1 MRKVVNY
8 ILLIFIL
15 LQGCSIFRKTEVRDF
30 QKAVGE
36 VRAKDIVS
44 NNLSNGSFYIQK
56 ASITVTDGSISSKF
70 LATLKF
76 RFPDSLQISLRAKIG
91 YEAARIFMTKDTLI
105 INDRIN
111 KKLRV
116 GNPGDLKKKYG
127 VDPDL
132 IFVLLGDFIIDPESE
147 SVNIKCHN
155 ELSDNRFVVGG
166 RNMDYRI
173 DCKLKKITGA
183 RIEGEMKTGN
193 LALDFSGFSDFDDL
207 IIPGIITVSSDKSA
221 LKATIE
227 VEKANRRYQGII
239 GPMRAGNNYDIL
251 RLK

>member
-1 MRKVVNY
+1 MHKIVSF

-15 LQGCSIFRKTEVRDF
+15 LQGCSIFRKTGVKNF
-30 QKAVGE
+30 QKAEGE
-36 VRAKDIVS
+36 IRAKDIVS
-44 NNLSNGSFYIQK
+44 NNLSNNSFYIQK
-56 ASITVTDGSISSKF
+56 ASIAVTDGSISSRF

-76 RFPDSLQISLRAKIG
+76 RYPDSLQISLKAKIG
-91 YEAARIFMTKDTLI
+91 YEAVRIFMTKDTLI

-116 GNPGDLKKKYG
+116 GNPQDLRKKYG

-132 IFVLLGDFIIDPESE
+132 IFVLLGDFIIDPEAE

-155 ELSDNRFVVGG
+155 GFADNRFVVGG
-166 RNMDYRI
+166 RNLDYKI

-183 RIEGEMKTGN
+183 QFEGEMKTGN
-193 LALDFSGFSDFDDL
+193 LSIEFSGFYDVDGL
-207 IIPGIITVSSDKSA
+207 IIPGVTLVSSDKSA
-221 LKATIE
+221 LTATIE

-239 GPMRAGNNYDIL
+239 GPMKAGNNYDIL
-251 RLK
+251 RLR